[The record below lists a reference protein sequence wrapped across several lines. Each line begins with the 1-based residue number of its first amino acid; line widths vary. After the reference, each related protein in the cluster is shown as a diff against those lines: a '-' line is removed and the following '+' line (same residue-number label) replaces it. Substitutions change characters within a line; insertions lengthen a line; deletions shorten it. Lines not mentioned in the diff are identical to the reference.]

1 MAGTGYRIAAARGL
15 AVLERAADDLLGGGV
30 SPAWEWDAAT
40 ERELIRDAVR
50 RMHQRNARRR
60 PLVSWRS

>member
-15 AVLERAADDLLGGGV
+15 AVLERVADDLL
-30 SPAWEWDAAT
+30 SPGTGPQRDRDAAA
-40 ERELIRDAVR
+40 ERERIRDAVR
-50 RMHQRNARRR
+50 RMHQRSARRR